1 MSKHDASNGNLSYH
15 ATITCNYILHTP
27 NIHYIVHVHVY
38 NMYVYMYMYMYIVR
52 EISTIDKMAYHA
64 THIPNSGCGGIF
76 LLVVLFQTLLRL
88 LGPNALHVQLPLLLL
103 SIYTHKIT
111 QTSCNHNTAANG
123 GQTAKTYAGISF
135 TAVVSSW

>member
-52 EISTIDKMAYHA
+52 EISTMDKMASHHSH
-64 THIPNSGCGGIF
+64 TQRWVWRHISSCSTLPDSP
-76 LLVVLFQTLLRL
+76 QTPRTKCASC
-88 LGPNALHVQLPLLLL
+88 PTSSAPAQY
-103 SIYTHKIT
+103 IYTHKSHKQVAIT
-111 QTSCNHNTAANG
+111 IQQLMEVKLRRLTLASP
-123 GQTAKTYAGISF
+123 SRP
-135 TAVVSSW
+135 S